1 MTMERATREAVR
13 RIPGPVLLA
22 DGGTRF
28 RVWAPR
34 CRRVDLLIEGAGSRP
49 MQGSGE
55 GWFETVAPAAGPG
68 ARYRYLLDGQ
78 RERPDP
84 ASRSQPA
91 GVHGPSEVVDPA
103 AFAWSD
109 AGWRGQALAR
119 MVLYELHVGTFTPE
133 GTFEAVI
140 PRLAALADLG
150 ITALELM
157 PVASFPGR
165 RNWGYDGVALYAP
178 QQSYGGPDGLR
189 RLVDACHRQG
199 LAVVLDVV
207 YNHLGPEGNYLAEY
221 GPYFTDRYETPWG
234 PAVNYDG
241 ADAGPVRD
249 FVIGNACAWIED
261 YRVDGLRLDAI
272 HGIFDASARHI
283 LAEMNEA
290 VQALAAR
297 LGRTVPLIAESDLN
311 DRRVVEDAPRGYGLA
326 GQWSD
331 DFHHAV
337 HVLLTGERG
346 GYYADFRDVDDLAK
360 AYTHRFIYDGRPSAY
375 RGRTHGTPAADLP
388 AERFV
393 VFVQNHDQVGNR
405 ARGERLGHLTGAAQ
419 AKLAAAAMLL
429 SPYVPLLF
437 MGEEYLEAAPFCYFT
452 DFTDPALRE
461 AVSRGRRE
469 EFRAFGWTGAVPDP
483 QDPATFAESRLD
495 WGRRERRPHAEV
507 LAYYRRLLRLR
518 REHPALQAGRPAV
531 ERLDDATLAVT
542 RREPEGTA
550 ALHLMRFSAE
560 AAAVPLRVAGGAWER
575 LLDAAEERYGGPGS
589 GSAPRIAGGDDHVTL
604 GPWAS
609 VLYSLDW
616 TPGRAD

>member
-1 MTMERATREAVR
+1 MEHPTQEAVR
-13 RIPGPVLLA
+13 PAPGPVLLP

-34 CRRVDLLIEGAGSRP
+34 CRRVDLLLAGAGPTR
-49 MQGSGE
+49 MQEAGE
-55 GWFETVAPAAGPG
+55 GWFEALAPSAGPG
-68 ARYRYLLDGQ
+68 TRYRYLLDGE

-103 AFAWSD
+103 AFPWTD
-109 AGWRGQALAR
+109 AGWRGQPLAR

-133 GTFEAVI
+133 GTFDAVI
-140 PRLAALADLG
+140 PRLPALADLG
-150 ITALELM
+150 VTALELM

-165 RNWGYDGVALYAP
+165 RNWGYDGVAPYAP
-178 QQSYGGPDGLR
+178 QRSYGGPAGLR
-189 RLVDACHRQG
+189 RLVDACHRHG
-199 LAVVLDVV
+199 LALVLDVV

-234 PAVNYDG
+234 QAINFDG
-241 ADAGPVRD
+241 ADARPVRD
-249 FVIGNACAWIED
+249 FFIANACAWVEE
-261 YRVDGLRLDAI
+261 YHVDALRLDAI
-272 HGIFDASARHI
+272 HGIFDASPRHI
-283 LAEMNEA
+283 LAEMNQA
-290 VQALAAR
+290 VQALAGR
-297 LGRTVPLIAESDLN
+297 LGRSVPLIAESDLN
-311 DRRVVEDAPRGYGLA
+311 DRRVVEDVPRGYGLA

-337 HVLLTGERG
+337 HVLLTGERR
-346 GYYADFRDVDDLAK
+346 GYYADFGAVEDLAK
-360 AYTHRFIYDGRPSAY
+360 AHTHRFIYDGRPSAY

-405 ARGERLGHLTGAAQ
+405 ARGERLGQLTGAPQ

-452 DFTDPALRE
+452 DFTDAALRE

-469 EFRAFGWTGAVPDP
+469 EFAAFGWTGEVPDP
-483 QDPATFAESRLD
+483 QDPATFAASRLD
-495 WGRRERRPHAEV
+495 WDLRARPPHAEV
-507 LAYYRRLLRLR
+507 LAFYRRLLALR
-518 REHPALQAGRPAV
+518 REHPALRAGQLAV
-531 ERLDDATLAVT
+531 ERLDGATLAVT
-542 RREPEGTA
+542 RRAEDGVA
-550 ALHLMRFSAE
+550 ALHLMRFSPE
-560 AAAVPLRVAGGAWER
+560 AAAVPLRAAGGSWQR

-589 GSAPRIAGGDDHVTL
+589 ASPARIAAGEDPIRL

-609 VLYSLDW
+609 VLYTRGW
-616 TPGRAD
+616 APGRADGS